1 MSHMADNK
9 YSHHEV
15 NYDGK
20 SAWRVILT
28 DSGGKII
35 GSRTFATE
43 AECITYM
50 EKQTNG

>member
-1 MSHMADNK
+1 MADKK

-28 DSGGKII
+28 DSSGRIVE
-35 GSRTFATE
+35 SRSFSTE
-43 AECITYM
+43 AQCLSYM
-50 EKQTNG
+50 EKQQNG